1 MIGQQVWT
9 QSIFLGSLHTK
20 ECNNEKGGETKPKGA
35 RVEGKIKAKE
45 GQISKQDSSANV
57 IKAAAAMSLVSVLL
71 AIILYNSL
79 SII

>member
-1 MIGQQVWT
+1 MIGRQVWT

-20 ECNNEKGGETKPKGA
+20 ECNNEKGGETKPKGT
-35 RVEGKIKAKE
+35 RLEGKIKGK